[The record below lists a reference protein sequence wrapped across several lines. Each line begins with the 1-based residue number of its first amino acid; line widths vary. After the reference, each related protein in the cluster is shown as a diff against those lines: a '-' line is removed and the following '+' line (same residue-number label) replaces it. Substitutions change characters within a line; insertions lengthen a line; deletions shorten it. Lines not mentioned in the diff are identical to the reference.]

1 MTVPHEPP
9 ELNYIIL
16 TGTVTEKGELR
27 TTSLE
32 IFHIRFRLENHITPS
47 IEGSGEDRKDYVLDV
62 EAWGSL
68 AEMVDRDIRNGMF
81 VLLEGSLVSR
91 SYIDKMKR
99 TQYRMVIKASEIT
112 ALST

>member
-1 MTVPHEPP
+1 MTAPHEPP
-9 ELNYIIL
+9 ELNYIVL
-16 TGTVTEKGELR
+16 TGKVMEKGELR
-27 TTSLE
+27 TTSLQ
-32 IFHIRFRLENHITPS
+32 IFHIRFRLENCVVPS
-47 IEGSGEDRKDYVLDV
+47 FDGPGDDKKTYVLDV

-68 AEMVDRDIRNGMF
+68 AEDVDRNIRNGMF

-99 TQYRMVIKASEIT
+99 MQYRMVVKASEIT

>member
-1 MTVPHEPP
+1 MSVPHERP
-9 ELNYIIL
+9 ELNYIVL

-32 IFHIRFRLENHITPS
+32 IFHIRFRLENAMTPFFGGPD
-47 IEGSGEDRKDYVLDV
+47 EEKKTYVLDV
-62 EAWGSL
+62 EAWGGL
-68 AEMVDRDIRNGMF
+68 AEDVDRNIRNGMF

-99 TQYRMVIKASEIT
+99 MQYRMVVKASEIT